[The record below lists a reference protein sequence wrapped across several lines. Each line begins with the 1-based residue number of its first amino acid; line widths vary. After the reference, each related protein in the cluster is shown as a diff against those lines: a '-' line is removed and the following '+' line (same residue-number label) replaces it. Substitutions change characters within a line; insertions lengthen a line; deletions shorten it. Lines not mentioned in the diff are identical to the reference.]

1 MKRSVTLTVVLLL
14 VSLGFLATFAEGQ
27 GAIPRLPRPKP
38 PEQPQVYPENL
49 YEEPAS
55 PETPGIA
62 GPNLG
67 PDPLADPNKVRA
79 KVKSVEGLEKALVE
93 LDRQSKQNEMREW
106 LQKTTDNRMI
116 LERAV
121 ERQARADLDLIRKF
135 AVEEKAVKTVA
146 AIDGISLNRQ
156 ERSKILLKRMEEEAK
171 TLRQPRGT
179 RIRGRELPT
188 EGTAV
193 QGQGYGQDVNQ
204 PGLRLRRR

>member
-1 MKRSVTLTVVLLL
+1 MKCSVTLTVVLLL
-14 VSLGFLATFAEGQ
+14 ASLGILATFAEGQ
-27 GAIPRLPRPKP
+27 GVIPRQVRPRS
-38 PEQPQVYPENL
+38 PEQPQVNPENL
-49 YEEPAS
+49 YEEPGS

-62 GPNLG
+62 GPRIG

-79 KVKSVEGLEKALVE
+79 RVRAIEGLEKALSD
-93 LDRQSKQNEMREW
+93 LDRQSQSEVNEW
-106 LQKTTDNRMI
+106 LKSTTDNRMI

-121 ERQARADLDLIRKF
+121 ERQVRVELDLIRKF

-146 AIDGISLNRQ
+146 AIDGIALNRQ
-156 ERSKILLKRMEEEAK
+156 ERAKKLLKKMEEEAK
-171 TLRQPRGT
+171 ASRTPRGT

-204 PGLRLRRR
+204 PRLRLRRR

>member
-1 MKRSVTLTVVLLL
+1 MKCSVTLTVVLLL
-14 VSLGFLATFAEGQ
+14 ASLGILATFAEGQ
-27 GAIPRLPRPKP
+27 GVIPRQVRPRS
-38 PEQPQVYPENL
+38 PEQPQVNPENL
-49 YEEPAS
+49 YEEPGS

-62 GPNLG
+62 GPRIG

-79 KVKSVEGLEKALVE
+79 RVRAIEGLEKALAE
-93 LDRQSKQNEMREW
+93 LDRQSQSEIREW
-106 LQKTTDNRMI
+106 LQKTTDNRTI

-121 ERQARADLDLIRKF
+121 ERQVRAEFDLIRKL

-146 AIDGISLNRQ
+146 AIDGMALNRQ
-156 ERSKILLKRMEEEAK
+156 ERAKKLLKKMEEEAK
-171 TLRQPRGT
+171 ASRAPRGT

>member
-1 MKRSVTLTVVLLL
+1 MKCSVTLTVVLLL
-14 VSLGFLATFAEGQ
+14 VSLGILATFAEGQ
-27 GAIPRLPRPKP
+27 GVIPRQVRPRS
-38 PEQPQVYPENL
+38 PEQPQVNPENL
-49 YEEPAS
+49 YEEPGS

-62 GPNLG
+62 GPRIG

-79 KVKSVEGLEKALVE
+79 RVRAIEGLEKALAE
-93 LDRQSKQNEMREW
+93 LDRQSQNEIREW
-106 LQKTTDNRMI
+106 LQKTTDNRTI

-121 ERQARADLDLIRKF
+121 ERQVRAEFDLIRKL

-146 AIDGISLNRQ
+146 AIDGMALNRQ
-156 ERSKILLKRMEEEAK
+156 ERAKKLLKKMEEEAK
-171 TLRQPRGT
+171 ASRTPRGT
-179 RIRGRELPT
+179 RLRGRELPT